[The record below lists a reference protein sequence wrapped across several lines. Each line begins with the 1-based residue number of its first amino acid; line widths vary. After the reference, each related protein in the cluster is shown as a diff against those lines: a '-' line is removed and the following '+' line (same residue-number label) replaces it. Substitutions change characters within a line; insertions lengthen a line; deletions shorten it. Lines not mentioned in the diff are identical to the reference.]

1 MSVTTKAQ
9 ESFTNL
15 RKRLDQL
22 GYQHPL
28 GIESLPLVERLFADL
43 LHTTES
49 LRNVKV
55 SDRWDMF
62 IRPKYK
68 YFDSTHAITFYV

>member
-55 SDRWDMF
+55 RD
-62 IRPKYK
+62 
-68 YFDSTHAITFYV
+68 THRMLISSHLKQFVFQ